1 MLKNFLRYAGCS
13 LQMSIVLIPVYYF
26 AARNYP
32 TDEKTVSA
40 NVTQICPKEVF
51 LVPTILLS
59 SSVEQKL
66 AFHKV
71 VQYLIRS
78 TCLQG
83 PRLV

>member
-1 MLKNFLRYAGCS
+1 MLKNFLCYAGCS

-32 TDEKTVSA
+32 ILTKKKVSA
-40 NVTQICPKEVF
+40 NVTQICPKKVV

-66 AFHKV
+66 AFHKD
-71 VQYLIRS
+71 VQYLIR
-78 TCLQG
+78 
-83 PRLV
+83 